1 MVDRTPTQVE
11 TRQEVHRAGPSTRQQ
26 EAPTLDRAYE
36 CPPLFWLNVP
46 PNFISFKLRHQGD
59 VVQARYVT
67 VKFRANPV
75 VWGTMGKGFRVFEQE
90 AHAAPRAL
98 VNEVDPYT
106 HNTVRLFHSNYPGR
120 AWVDNALVEEGDEG
134 LRAEVMRYR
143 NKADELK
150 RKEEELSTIQDRI
163 GILLLDLRATLTRLS
178 RAEAVPRIEDL
189 RTTAVET
196 RTLSAWAVER
206 GHST

>member
-1 MVDRTPTQVE
+1 
-11 TRQEVHRAGPSTRQQ
+11 
-26 EAPTLDRAYE
+26 
-36 CPPLFWLNVP
+36 
-46 PNFISFKLRHQGD
+46 
-59 VVQARYVT
+59 
-67 VKFRANPV
+67 
-75 VWGTMGKGFRVFEQE
+75 MGKGFRVFEQE

-98 VNEVDPYT
+98 ATEVNPYT

-163 GILLLDLRATLTRLS
+163 GILLLDLRTMLTRLS
-178 RAEAVPRIEDL
+178 RVEAVSCIEDL
-189 RTTAVET
+189 HTTTIET